1 MSFKENINTA
11 ADRIFEFVKEKQ
23 EVSSWQ
29 IKINL
34 HLSASVM
41 YMALGQ
47 LLEQGKITLEADG
60 INYQIKI
67 ASVQ

>member
-1 MSFKENINTA
+1 MSFKENIDSA

-41 YMALGQ
+41 YMALGH
-47 LLEQGKITLEADG
+47 LLSQGKITLEADG
-60 INYQIKI
+60 INYQVKI
-67 ASVQ
+67 ASV

>member
-47 LLEQGKITLEADG
+47 LLAQGKITLEADG

-67 ASVQ
+67 ASM

>member
-47 LLEQGKITLEADG
+47 LLQEGKITLEADG
-60 INYQIKI
+60 INYQIKV
-67 ASVQ
+67 ASV

>member
-47 LLEQGKITLEADG
+47 LLQQNKITLEADG

-67 ASVQ
+67 ASI

>member
-60 INYQIKI
+60 LNYQIKP
-67 ASVQ
+67 ASV

>member
-1 MSFKENINTA
+1 MSFKENIDSA
-11 ADRIFEFVKEKQ
+11 ADRILEFVKEKQ

-47 LLEQGKITLEADG
+47 LLAQGKITLEADG
-60 INYQIKI
+60 INYQVKI
-67 ASVQ
+67 ASV

>member
-47 LLEQGKITLEADG
+47 LLEQNKITLEADG
-60 INYQIKI
+60 LNYQIKI
-67 ASVQ
+67 ASM

>member
-47 LLEQGKITLEADG
+47 LAEQGKIILEADG
-60 INYQIKI
+60 INYQVKI
-67 ASVQ
+67 ASAQ

>member
-11 ADRIFEFVKEKQ
+11 ADRIIEFVKEKQ

-67 ASVQ
+67 ASM

>member
-1 MSFKENINTA
+1 MAFKENIDSA

-34 HLSASVM
+34 HLPSSVM

-47 LLEQGKITLEADG
+47 LLAQGKISLEADG
-60 INYQIKI
+60 INYQVKI
-67 ASVQ
+67 ASAQ

>member
-47 LLEQGKITLEADG
+47 LSEQGKITLEADG
-60 INYQIKI
+60 INYQVKI
-67 ASVQ
+67 ASV

>member
-47 LLEQGKITLEADG
+47 LLAQGKITLEADG
-60 INYQIKI
+60 INYQVKI
-67 ASVQ
+67 ASV

>member
-47 LLEQGKITLEADG
+47 LCEQGKISLEADG
-60 INYQIKI
+60 INYQVKT
-67 ASVQ
+67 ASM

>member
-67 ASVQ
+67 ASV

>member
-11 ADRIFEFVKEKQ
+11 ADRIFDFVKEKQ

-34 HLSASVM
+34 HLSASLM

-60 INYQIKI
+60 INYQVKI
-67 ASVQ
+67 ASV

>member
-47 LLEQGKITLEADG
+47 LLAQGKITLEAEG

-67 ASVQ
+67 ASI

>member
-47 LLEQGKITLEADG
+47 LLAQGKITLEAEC

-67 ASVQ
+67 ASM

>member
-47 LLEQGKITLEADG
+47 LLAQGKITLEAEG

-67 ASVQ
+67 ASM

>member
-1 MSFKENINTA
+1 MSFKENIDTA
-11 ADRIFEFVKEKQ
+11 ANRIFEFVKEKQ

-34 HLSASVM
+34 HLPSSVM

-60 INYQIKI
+60 INYQVKI
-67 ASVQ
+67 ASI

>member
-60 INYQIKI
+60 INYQVKI
-67 ASVQ
+67 ASV

>member
-1 MSFKENINTA
+1 MSFKENINTT

-47 LLEQGKITLEADG
+47 LLAQGKITLEADG
-60 INYQIKI
+60 INYQVKI
-67 ASVQ
+67 ASM

>member
-1 MSFKENINTA
+1 MSFKENIDTA
-11 ADRIFEFVKEKQ
+11 ANRIFEFVKDKQ

-60 INYQIKI
+60 INYQVKI
-67 ASVQ
+67 ASI

>member
-47 LLEQGKITLEADG
+47 LLAQGKITLEADG
-60 INYQIKI
+60 INYQVKI
-67 ASVQ
+67 ASM

>member
-1 MSFKENINTA
+1 MSFKENIDSA

-47 LLEQGKITLEADG
+47 LLAQGKITLEADG
-60 INYQIKI
+60 INYQVKT
-67 ASVQ
+67 ASV

>member
-47 LLEQGKITLEADG
+47 LLQEGKITLEADG
-60 INYQIKI
+60 INYQVKI
-67 ASVQ
+67 ASV

>member
-47 LLEQGKITLEADG
+47 LLEQGKITLEAEG
-60 INYQIKI
+60 LNYQIKP
-67 ASVQ
+67 ASM

>member
-1 MSFKENINTA
+1 MSFKDNINTA

-47 LLEQGKITLEADG
+47 LLEQGKISLEADG

-67 ASVQ
+67 ASV

>member
-47 LLEQGKITLEADG
+47 LLQEGKITLEADG

>member
-67 ASVQ
+67 ASM

>member
-11 ADRIFEFVKEKQ
+11 ADRIFEFIKEKQ

-34 HLSASVM
+34 HLPASVM

-47 LLEQGKITLEADG
+47 HLEQGKIILEADG
-60 INYQIKI
+60 INYQIKV
-67 ASVQ
+67 ASM

>member
-47 LLEQGKITLEADG
+47 LLEKGKITLEADG

-67 ASVQ
+67 ASM